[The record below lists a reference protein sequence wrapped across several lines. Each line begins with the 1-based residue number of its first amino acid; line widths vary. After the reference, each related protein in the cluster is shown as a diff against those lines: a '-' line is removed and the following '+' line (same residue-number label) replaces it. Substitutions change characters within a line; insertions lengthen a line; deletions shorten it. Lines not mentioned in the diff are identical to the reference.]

1 MRDNYGMPN
10 TREPKKV
17 VNKRRRPA
25 ELRALL
31 LNAAEKIFS
40 SRGYAETT
48 MESIAVEAGVAP
60 SVLYRHFPA
69 KRELFREV
77 VLQPFLQFL
86 HDYHTTWSGQRRA
99 PWDERKLM
107 HAMIT
112 EFYDSIRTHRHG
124 VLSIA
129 SIEGLLDRRTSGE
142 IQKQLDTVF
151 AEMLVIGEA
160 EADLHG
166 WYPKENLDLTI
177 RLILGMVASAAVL
190 DSLFLPAGRRRPAR
204 DQLIDHLVAFSLYGL
219 RLQPPEDTKK
229 RSTKPDC

>member
-1 MRDNYGMPN
+1 M
-10 TREPKKV
+10 KV
-17 VNKRRRPA
+17 VSRRRRPA
-25 ELRALL
+25 ELRELL
-31 LNAAEKIFS
+31 LGAAEKIFS
-40 SRGYAETT
+40 CKGFADST

-60 SVLYRHFPA
+60 SVLYRHFPT
-69 KRELFREV
+69 KQDLFREV

-86 HDYHTTWSGQRRA
+86 RDYHTTWSGQRHA
-99 PWDERKLM
+99 PWDAHKLM

-112 EFYDSIRTHRHG
+112 EFYDSIRLHRHG

-129 SIEGLLDRRTSGE
+129 SIDGLIDKRTTGE

-151 AEMLVIGEA
+151 AEMLSIGEE

-190 DSLFLPAGRRRPAR
+190 DSLFLPPGRRRPTR
-204 DQLIDHLVAFSLYGL
+204 RQLIDHLVDFALYGL
-219 RLQPPEDTKK
+219 RLQPL
-229 RSTKPDC
+229 